1 MNAFCGQLISLGLD
15 QIDREK
21 KEKELVALGELASAD
36 KKAAEEAL
44 EELRSQMEDLRDA
57 RAAREA
63 KEAVVSGSKV
73 KSMLPLPSCYVTLQ
87 GGRLRVYHLENNSR
101 VCVCWYYLTSEV

>member
-1 MNAFCGQLISLGLD
+1 MGLD

-87 GGRLRVYHLENNSR
+87 GSRLRVYHLENNSR